1 MKKLIPWML
10 IISLILNGIFISI
23 IVTFSV
29 EFNKEIRQRITNKT
43 KCNIVMYG
51 NSLTYKGDWQ
61 KLLFRFDVRNEGQDG
76 FTTDELKNV
85 LQQHVISHQ
94 PKTCFLEGGINDI
107 FQQIPLPVIEAN
119 YTSMIDTLLK
129 HGIEPVVQSTLYVDS
144 LPESVTNQKVDSFN
158 IILRQICAERGL
170 KYLNLNS
177 LLSENKRLKP
187 DINTDDIHL
196 NKKGYLLWRELV
208 KEVLK
213 TKDF

>member
-119 YTSMIDTLLK
+119 YTYMVDTLLK

-144 LPESVTNQKVDSFN
+144 VPESVTNQKVDSFN
-158 IILRQICAERGL
+158 IILRQMCAERGV

-177 LLSENKRLKP
+177 LLSKNKRLKTE
-187 DINTDDIHL
+187 INTDDIHL

>member
-10 IISLILNGIFISI
+10 IISLILNAIFLSV

-29 EFNKEIRQRITNKT
+29 EFNKDIRQKITNRT

-51 NSLTYKGDWQ
+51 NSLTYMGDWQ

-76 FTTDELKNV
+76 FTTGELKNV

-94 PKTCFLEGGINDI
+94 PKICFLEGGINDI
-107 FQQIPLPVIEAN
+107 FQQIPLPVIQAN
-119 YTSMIDTLLK
+119 YTSMVDTLLK
-129 HGIEPVVQSTLYVDS
+129 HKIEPVIQSTLYVDS
-144 LPESVTNQKVDSFN
+144 LPESITNQKVDSFN
-158 IILRQICAERGL
+158 VILRQMCAERGI

-187 DINTDDIHL
+187 EINTDDIHL
-196 NKKGYLLWRELV
+196 NKKGYLLWREMV

>member
-1 MKKLIPWML
+1 ML
-10 IISLILNGIFISI
+10 LISLILNAILIAVTI
-23 IVTFSV
+23 TFSV
-29 EFNKEIRQRITNKT
+29 EFNKEIRQKITNRT

-51 NSLTYKGDWQ
+51 NSLTYMGDWQ

-76 FTTDELKNV
+76 FTTGELKNV
-85 LQQHVISHQ
+85 MKQHVIGRQ
-94 PKTCFLEGGINDI
+94 PKICFLEGGINDI
-107 FQQIPLPVIEAN
+107 FQQIPLQAIQAN

-144 LPESVTNQKVDSFN
+144 VPESVTNQKVDSFN
-158 IILRQICAERGL
+158 IILKQICVERGL

-177 LLSENKRLKP
+177 LLSENKRLKTE
-187 DINTDDIHL
+187 INTDDIHL
-196 NKKGYLLWRELV
+196 NKKGYLLWSEMV